1 MEKKLETET
10 DQVKTLRQLKNK
22 RRQIEQERNSK
33 MFSMLKVG
41 IHGKTLP

>member
-1 MEKKLETET
+1 MDKKLEAET

-22 RRQIEQERNSK
+22 RRHLEQERNSK
-33 MFSMLKVG
+33 MFSMMKVG